1 MSEKEIRFNKDLKN
15 LMRKLLLNYTKF
27 FSKDNVL
34 NSDGRKL
41 LEEII
46 RLLMY
51 EHPEYRSL
59 VRKVRKN
66 PTLRNII
73 RLAELLMDPQEIREL
88 LSFALYGPYKTNM
101 DLY

>member
-1 MSEKEIRFNKDLKN
+1 MSEEKRFNKDLRS
-15 LMRKLLLNYTKF
+15 LMWKLLLNYTKF

-34 NSDGRKL
+34 NSDGRRL

-51 EHPEYRSL
+51 EHPEYKAL
-59 VRKVRKN
+59 ARKVRKN
-66 PTLRNII
+66 PTLRNVIK
-73 RLAELLMDPQEIREL
+73 LAELFMDPQEVREL
-88 LSFALYGPYKTNM
+88 LSFALYGPYKTDI